1 MFTWLMHTNQYNT
14 VYLLVYLHG
23 ADAQAPV
30 DDKLAEGRRPFVA
43 VPPMDHEETA

>member
-1 MFTWLMHTNQYNT
+1 MTHAHKPIWHCVSVSL
-14 VYLLVYLHG
+14 YLHG